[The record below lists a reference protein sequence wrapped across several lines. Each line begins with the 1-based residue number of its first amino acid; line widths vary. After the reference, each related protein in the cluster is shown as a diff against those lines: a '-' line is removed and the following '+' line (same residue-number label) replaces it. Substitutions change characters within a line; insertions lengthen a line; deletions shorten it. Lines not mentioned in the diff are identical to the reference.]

1 VLEIT
6 DLVVSYGHVQ
16 AVRGVSIKVHPGA
29 LVALIGGNG
38 AGKSSVLN
46 AAAGL
51 VKPRAGRIMFAGRD
65 VSSWP
70 AHRVARSGLV
80 LVPQGRQ
87 VIAPLSVRE
96 NLELGAYVRRDA
108 EISADMEQMFVRFPQ
123 LATRRSQL
131 AGLLSGGEQQMLAM
145 ARGLMSRPKMML
157 MDEPSMG
164 LSPKI
169 LDQLFGAIRNI
180 ASSGV
185 PVLLV
190 EQNAIKALEISDYA
204 YVLQNGEVVHS
215 GPSAELRDDPRIVS
229 AYLGY

>member
-16 AVRGVSIKVHPGA
+16 AVRGVSINVHPGA

>member
-16 AVRGVSIKVHPGA
+16 AVRGVSIKVHSGA